1 MSFDYFVP
9 TRVVFGRGKFGD
21 IKNLDLPGKKALIV
35 ISSGKSMY
43 RLGYLEK
50 LQQQL
55 DEKGIGHCLFNKILP
70 NPIKPHVMEGAA
82 LARSENCDFII
93 ALGGGSTIDSSK
105 AISLMATNDGDYWDY
120 VKTGTGKGMPI
131 QHDPLPLMVISTT
144 SGTGSEADSFA
155 VITNED
161 TGEKIGFGCPAL
173 FPKLALIDPELTV
186 SIPPALTAYQGF
198 DALFHCTEGCINR
211 DTSALADL
219 YAYEAISLIWQY
231 LPRAVKDGS
240 DIEAREKMALANLYA
255 GYVQC
260 LTNSTSAHAMEQ
272 ALSARHPHLA
282 HGAGLIMICEAYYSH
297 FARKGVCNDALIRM
311 AKAIGN
317 PKAKTPLAFVTQ
329 LKKLMEACDV
339 ADLKMS
345 DYGIEKRNLRSYVK
359 VGRASLPHMFRAD
372 PVDLT
377 NDECTNILR
386 RSFK

>member
-1 MSFDYFVP
+1 MSFDFCVP
-9 TRVVFGRGKFGD
+9 TRVVFGCGKFGE
-21 IKNLDLPGKKALIV
+21 IENLELPGKKALIV
-35 ISSGKSMY
+35 ISSGKSMH

-50 LQQQL
+50 LEQQL
-55 DEKGIGHCLFNKILP
+55 DKKGIGHCVFNKILP

-82 LARSENCDFII
+82 LAREEGCDFII

-131 QHDPLPLMVISTT
+131 KNDPLPLMVISTT

-161 TGEKIGFGCPAL
+161 TGEKIGFGCPLL
-173 FPKLALIDPELTV
+173 FPKIALIDPELTA

-198 DALFHCTEGCINR
+198 DVLFHCSEGCINR
-211 DTSALADL
+211 ATSALGDL
-219 YAYEAISLIWQY
+219 FAYEAISLVWQY

-240 DIEAREKMALANLYA
+240 DMEAREKMALANLYA
-255 GYVQC
+255 GYVQV

-272 ALSARHPHLA
+272 AMSARHPDLA
-282 HGAGLIMICEAYYSH
+282 HGAGLIMIAEAYYAH

-311 AKAIGN
+311 AKVMGRPN
-317 PKAKTPLAFVTQ
+317 AKTPFAFVSQ

-339 ADLKMS
+339 SELKMS
-345 DYGIEKRNLRSYVK
+345 EYGIEKRNLRSYVK
-359 VGRASLPHMFRAD
+359 VARASLPHMFRAD
-372 PVDLT
+372 PIETSD
-377 NDECTNILR
+377 DECTNILR
-386 RSFK
+386 RSYK